1 MSSGSSTSYHSSTL
15 PNRKGKVSV
24 DGDKGK
30 KVDIMCNIVY
40 FLIVLCS
47 TSTMIYTVLV
57 LGTKSRQH

>member
-15 PNRKGKVSV
+15 PNRKGKVSA

-30 KVDIMCNIVY
+30 KVDIMCNIHVVY

-47 TSTMIYTVLV
+47 T
-57 LGTKSRQH
+57 